1 MMITFFLCLITI
13 IPTSKAVGVFWLVVS
28 CVTYLPTLYLPC
40 YCAIIP
46 AVHLDTEDGD
56 QPDVLP
62 EADDASSLGLDH
74 HPADLHSV
82 LSHRIWRSDLPGNDH
97 HRLPDTICS
106 HQALPW
112 YYHTNYK
119 Y

>member
-1 MMITFFLCLITI
+1 MMITFFLCLITV

-28 CVTYLPTLYLPC
+28 CVTYLPTCTCLATVRSSPR
-40 YCAIIP
+40 

-82 LSHRIWRSDLPGNDH
+82 LSHRIYMEERSA
-97 HRLPDTICS
+97 R
-106 HQALPW
+106 Q
-112 YYHTNYK
+112 
-119 Y
+119 